1 MTLRE
6 LINYVMD
13 RGNFHKTVSFL
24 HVTNTTF
31 KERNIH
37 DVTHMY
43 SNMVSEL
50 LELPGS
56 DELEK
61 YTIVVESAEQD
72 GEDFIDTH
80 LIDSDLNRVAM
91 DFVDWNDIIDRKIDD
106 KVSRELSEMLAHVLY
121 ELSWWGFTNQSI
133 TEQREELIKQSENL
147 ENLIEFPLSGVD
159 IS

>member
-13 RGNFHKTVSFL
+13 RGNFHKTVTFL
-24 HVTNTTF
+24 HTTNTTF
-31 KERNIH
+31 KERSIH

-43 SNMVSEL
+43 SNMVAEL

-56 DELEK
+56 DELSN
-61 YTIVVESAEQD
+61 YTIIIEPAEQD

-80 LIDSDLNRVAM
+80 LIDSEGNRVAM
-91 DFVDWNDIIDRKIDD
+91 DLVDWNEIIDLKIND

-133 TEQREELIKQSENL
+133 TDQREELIEQSENR
-147 ENLIEFPLSGVD
+147 ENLIEFSLSGVD
-159 IS
+159 IL